1 MYTGLDLIDLKDL
14 NILHQQKVIQMNN
27 RTSSFKTKEEL
38 LDKID
43 EIANKVDMD
52 LREVPIIIIKTL
64 VDEMK
69 KTISKRFDSDN
80 TDESNKEFMEKALEI
95 SRTISILSAVDE
107 QVTRILFAMM
117 SETFRTLGIDGA
129 GVAKSILN

>member
-1 MYTGLDLIDLKDL
+1 MSTGLDLIDLKDL
-14 NILHQQKVIQMNN
+14 NILHQQKEIKMNN

-43 EIANKVDMD
+43 EIANKTTID
-52 LREVPIIIIKTL
+52 LKETPIVIIKTL
-64 VDEMK
+64 IDEMK

-80 TDESNKEFMEKALEI
+80 TDESNKEFMKKALEI
-95 SRTISILSAVDE
+95 SSTISILSAVDE

-117 SETFRTLGIDGA
+117 SETFRTLGIDGELELLK
-129 GVAKSILN
+129 VC